1 MLARNSQNI
10 CRYLRDVE
18 SVACV
23 AVAPYGHTSNPTAP
37 TNCNKLSL
45 TRNNSA
51 FQFDIVV
58 WIFHLYVVILKQ
70 PVLKVDQNIIGR
82 ESYLCSNV
90 DHWNSPQN
98 ELLDV
103 ILEKGL

>member
-58 WIFHLYVVILKQ
+58 
-70 PVLKVDQNIIGR
+70 
-82 ESYLCSNV
+82 
-90 DHWNSPQN
+90 
-98 ELLDV
+98 
-103 ILEKGL
+103 